1 MGKWGK
7 EDADYE
13 KSSEILMIFRS
24 KWNE

>member
-24 KWNE
+24 K